1 MALAVA
7 AVSDCRTDSA
17 VGEPATA
24 ESKARVVKFE
34 IKYLA
39 KVRPF
44 LPTRCQASSDRVLAH
59 IVPFLGIRV
68 AGAKQV
74 IEESSL
80 PIRGSNGLLAQLG
93 RERPF

>member
-44 LPTRCQASSDRVLAH
+44 PTRCQASSDRVLAH

-68 AGAKQV
+68 AGTKQV

-80 PIRGSNGLLAQLG
+80 PIRGSNGLLTQLR